1 MRARLSRIL
10 PWLALP
16 ALPVAVAIGFWGFSY
31 DDAFITYRYAR
42 NWAEGAGLTYNPG
55 ETVLGT
61 TAPGWALLLGLLSRV
76 TRLAVPA
83 WGTLL
88 SLAALTGCALLL
100 GRALFP
106 EKGRSFQF
114 AFLFLGLAVTLRW
127 NVEMLGA
134 ETFGVAF
141 CGIAA
146 AFLAFRP
153 VSGRPVWAGAL
164 AATAAAFRPDA
175 VLLGGAL
182 GLTLWIDRR
191 RFPLRYAAA
200 LLGGLGLWLGWLQFR
215 FGTVVPNTLAGKQAE
230 LARVV
235 RGYSL
240 SEWLWLRRGLPLASI
255 LVLLALAALGL
266 WLGRERLR
274 QPFALALGLWLATL
288 EIAYRLLGVPFAPW
302 YPVPALLG
310 ILALATL
317 AAMHLGRRAGFAALL
332 LLPVALPS
340 WLWIHGQWGRPPD
353 PRFRLYASLG
363 RYLERTSP
371 PGAKVASVE
380 IGVLGYFSRRPVL
393 DLAGLVSPEV
403 LHAGRNGGLAELVAR
418 VQPAFLVDAPI
429 FRAGWLNPILA
440 HPEIARRYRPVAT
453 FSDPAYSGG
462 RVRLLSWLPPPRA
475 RSAAPQL
482 EGLRPSATI
491 FSSSTSRCRSPL
503 GWTSSRENGSNSNGL
518 MIRP

>member
-1 MRARLSRIL
+1 MSPRLPRIL
-10 PWLALP
+10 ATLALLALP
-16 ALPVAVAIGFWGFSY
+16 AGIAAGFWGFSY

-42 NWAEGAGLTYNPG
+42 NWAEGAGLTYNSG

-61 TAPGWALLLGLLSRV
+61 TAPGWALLLGLLART
-76 TRLAVPA
+76 TRLEVPA

-88 SLAALTGCALLL
+88 SLAALTGCAVLL
-100 GRALFP
+100 GRGLFA
-106 EKGRSFQF
+106 EKGRRYLF
-114 AFLFLGLAVTLRW
+114 ALLFLGLAATLRW

-146 AFLAFRP
+146 AFLAFRE
-153 VSGRPVWAGAL
+153 REQPVWAGAL
-164 AATAAAFRPDA
+164 AAAAAAFRPDA

-200 LLGGLGLWLGWLQFR
+200 LLAGLGLWLGWLQFQ

-230 LARVV
+230 LARVL

-240 SEWLWLRRGLPLASI
+240 SEWLWLRRGLPLASV
-255 LVLLALAALGL
+255 LLLLALAALGL

-274 QPFALALGLWLATL
+274 QPFALALGLWLVCL

-317 AAMHLGRRAGFAALL
+317 GAMQLGRKAAFAALL

-340 WLWIHGQWGRPPD
+340 LLWIHGQWGRPPD
-353 PRFRLYASLG
+353 PRYRLYASLG
-363 RYLERTSP
+363 RYLEREAP
-371 PGAKVASVE
+371 PGAAVASVE
-380 IGVLGYFSRRPVL
+380 IGVLGYFAQRPVL

-403 LHAGRNGGLAELVAR
+403 LRAGERGGLADLVAA
-418 VQPAFLVDAPI
+418 VQPAYLVDAPV
-429 FRAGWLNPILA
+429 FRAGWLDPILN
-440 HPEIARRYRPVAT
+440 HPAIARRYRPVAE
-453 FSDPAYSGG
+453 FSDPAYGGG
-462 RVRLLSWLPPPRA
+462 RVRLLRGPVP
-475 RSAAPQL
+475 
-482 EGLRPSATI
+482 
-491 FSSSTSRCRSPL
+491 
-503 GWTSSRENGSNSNGL
+503 
-518 MIRP
+518 